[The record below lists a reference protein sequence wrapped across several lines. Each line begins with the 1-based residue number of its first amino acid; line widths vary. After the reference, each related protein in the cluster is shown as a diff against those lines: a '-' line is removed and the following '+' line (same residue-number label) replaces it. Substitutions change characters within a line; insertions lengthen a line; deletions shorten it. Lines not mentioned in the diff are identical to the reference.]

1 MVINEHKDIESKSD
15 KSKEDKMSQ
24 LKDCGDVE
32 YVVDEKTLVIRN
44 SFNVQI
50 NKDDIEQQRE
60 NIFHINNKVSW
71 RARHRM
77 TKLPPR
83 LKGF

>member
-1 MVINEHKDIESKSD
+1 M
-15 KSKEDKMSQ
+15 
-24 LKDCGDVE
+24 
-32 YVVDEKTLVIRN
+32 
-44 SFNVQI
+44 
-50 NKDDIEQQRE
+50 E
-60 NIFHINNKVSW
+60 NIFHIIFHINNKVSW